1 MQVFLSVSKEK
12 QKHYQ
17 PVPLSSFL
25 KFFVILILWRGWT
38 LQSQLDVCCRL
49 IQVSQ
54 QTVAWWYRQLLEQ
67 QSPWPPLLKQH
78 NFPLV
83 TSDATDWRGREDLIM
98 SWCSSS
104 HTALQT
110 LSLAVISAEKA
121 TILNVSTIKFLCPD
135 LPLAFCMITALAPA
149 CGIKNK
155 GTQLFFCVSLKKS
168 MQQNWT
174 STSGNQHSRAE
185 VNASLHQLRGW
196 SHCTAL
202 RGFTFPMDDDKI
214 HSSNS
219 YIKVKQMKQK
229 IERTVYPKGSA

>member
-1 MQVFLSVSKEK
+1 MNSAIPVRCLLSPHSGLPADSCLVV
-12 QKHYQ
+12 QAAPRAAVTMTT
-17 PVPLSSFL
+17 PVKAAQFSSGD
-25 KFFVILILWRGWT
+25 KWCHW
-38 LQSQLDVCCRL
+38 
-49 IQVSQ
+49 
-54 QTVAWWYRQLLEQ
+54 LER
-67 QSPWPPLLKQH
+67 W
-78 NFPLV
+78 
-83 TSDATDWRGREDLIM
+83 GRSYHVLM
-98 SWCSSS
+98 LTS

-121 TILNVSTIKFLCPD
+121 TILNVSAIKFLCPD

-229 IERTVYPKGSA
+229 IDRTVYPKGSA